1 MHSKLSRAE
10 LKEIIENPDAFLP
23 RKERPSELAA
33 NPIAIHQPTA
43 EWPTMSEAA
52 YHGPAGDVVRA
63 IEPHTESDKVAILI
77 QYLAAAGNIIGRAPH
92 YRIEGTRHHPNL
104 FIALVGETS
113 KARKGTS
120 WDRVSSI
127 FALVDDVWLN
137 ERVKSGLSTGEGL
150 INEVRDAI
158 NKWDSKNHVEVE
170 IDAGVTDKRLFVI
183 EPEFAGVLAVA
194 ERPGST
200 LSPVIR
206 KAWDGGIL
214 STMTRNSPLR
224 ATGAHISLVG
234 HITIEELR
242 ARLTRTEAA
251 NGYANRYLYPLVKRS
266 KELPFGG
273 DALDDGRLRELAEH
287 SRTAIEVAS
296 KIGSVGWTT
305 EAAEVWSRV
314 YGSLSAGRPGLLGA
328 VTSRAEAQ
336 CVRLALIYT
345 VLDGQTNIGLPHVN
359 AALAVWE
366 YCEASSAY
374 IFGASLGD
382 PVADEILRA
391 LRQSGAEGMSR
402 NSIRDLFGRH
412 QSSDRIGAALAQ
424 LMTSGK
430 ARAEVR
436 QTAGRPVE
444 LWFAK

>member
-158 NKWDSKNHVEVE
+158 N
-170 IDAGVTDKRLFVI
+170 
-183 EPEFAGVLAVA
+183 
-194 ERPGST
+194 
-200 LSPVIR
+200 
-206 KAWDGGIL
+206 
-214 STMTRNSPLR
+214 M
-224 ATGAHISLVG
+224 
-234 HITIEELR
+234 R

-305 EAAEVWSRV
+305 EAAEVWRRV

-391 LRQSGAEGMSR
+391 LRQAGAEGMSR